1 MDYNPEEIKNHYN
14 EIPHGKAKSDAIR
27 QAIEMADQNN
37 DLPFMIYFREEIC
50 AESCF
55 LWQYYGNDGGISRDV
70 INNRQTSRYTF
81 YTV

>member
-37 DLPFMIYFREEIC
+37 DLPFMIYFRYVLSHVFMAI
-50 AESCF
+50 
-55 LWQYYGNDGGISRDV
+55 LWK
-70 INNRQTSRYTF
+70 
-81 YTV
+81 

>member
-37 DLPFMIYFREEIC
+37 DLP
-50 AESCF
+50 
-55 LWQYYGNDGGISRDV
+55 L
-70 INNRQTSRYTF
+70 
-81 YTV
+81 